1 VKKLTWSISPV
12 FHWSLWICYQEYQTE
27 TMGNFFSHGILSCV
41 QSIQFSLSKNHWCQ
55 QWEIKH
61 IWSTKAIYIHEKWY
75 LGRHEKN
82 MHSSLNHLGTF
93 CYPFY
98 FLFFFKPEKWRFK
111 NWKQNLP
118 AMAKRLVAFLISHHS
133 FTLVF
138 VSYFIIAASNHQIR
152 VWESI
157 KLINTIICNR
167 ILKKK
172 QTIIELKLKREIVR
186 VIIIK

>member
-1 VKKLTWSISPV
+1 MNLLPGIPNRDNGK
-12 FHWSLWICYQEYQTE
+12 
-27 TMGNFFSHGILSCV
+27 FFSHGILSCV

-82 MHSSLNHLGTF
+82 IHSSLNHLGTF

-172 QTIIELKLKREIVR
+172 QTIIELKQKREIVR